1 VPVVGTSRT
10 HAISRQVNANTLPSA
25 CRLASVA
32 ATAQGDAV
40 LAGLAAAFAVVNGA
54 NDGGAMVA
62 SQLRVPGVRPLAAVL
77 ALTVALV
84 AVPLAFG
91 TGVADTLTSG
101 LVRAPQDLQPLVV
114 ATGAAAA
121 IVVVAVLTR
130 LGLPTSLTLGMVGG
144 IVGAGVGRG
153 LPVLAAGV
161 GRVVVIGVAAPIVG
175 ALLAQRLVTLTAV
188 VVTRRG
194 IRGLALLAGL
204 STCAQAVA
212 YAANDGQK
220 MYAVAAVSALGVTGP
235 VVVAMAVL
243 FTVGAVAGLSAA
255 AGTLGGGVVRGG
267 PHEEVTA
274 QLSAS
279 VAVLSSAALGV
290 PVSMTQA
297 VAGGLVGTGMLR
309 GLRQVRWRV
318 AGQLA
323 LAWVLT
329 LPTAAIVGVGA
340 VRLWEIVT

>member
-1 VPVVGTSRT
+1 MF
-10 HAISRQVNANTLPSA
+10 IW
-25 CRLASVA
+25 
-32 ATAQGDAV
+32 
-40 LAGLAAAFAVVNGA
+40 LAAAFAVINGA

-62 SQLRVPGVRPLAAVL
+62 SQLRVPGVRPLAAIL
-77 ALTVALV
+77 AVAGALV
-84 AVPLAFG
+84 AVPLVLG

-101 LVRAPQDLQPLVV
+101 LVRASRDVQPLVV

-121 IVVVAVLTR
+121 AVVVAVLTR

-144 IVGAGVGRG
+144 IVGAGLGRG
-153 LPVLAAGV
+153 LPVLGAGL
-161 GRVVVIGVAAPIVG
+161 GRVVLIGVAAPVVG
-175 ALLAQRLVTLTAV
+175 GLLAQRLAPLSAIAL
-188 VVTRRG
+188 TRRG
-194 IRGLALLAGL
+194 TRGLAVLAVVSILG
-204 STCAQAVA
+204 QAIA

-220 MYAVAAVSALGVTGP
+220 MFAVVAVSAVGVTP
-235 VVVAMAVL
+235 SVVTAVALL
-243 FTVGAVAGLSAA
+243 FTIGAVAGLRTA
-255 AGTLGGGVVRGG
+255 AGTLGGGVVRGR
-267 PHEEVTA
+267 PQEEVTA
-274 QLSAS
+274 QLGAA

-329 LPTAAIVGVGA
+329 LPAAAVLGA
-340 VRLWEIVT
+340 VIVLTWEAVR